1 MYFDND
7 HRCLMKLLSLMAN
20 TEAKNYKDNLVLFNC
35 QVRQMISNFDLYV
48 QTKQSPIDQFLL
60 KSRIDFAFQRYK
72 NLP

>member
-1 MYFDND
+1 
-7 HRCLMKLLSLMAN
+7 MAN